1 MTSSE
6 KKEYNKNNYVYKK
19 EPYQDNLRYIEMQL
33 NKKESL
39 LEKAKMVCVKIDKI
53 FVVVP
58 YTISKIEIRM
68 RNLIINNRDL
78 LEGISHFMQFY
89 ITNQKF

>member
-1 MTSSE
+1 
-6 KKEYNKNNYVYKK
+6 
-19 EPYQDNLRYIEMQL
+19 MQM

-39 LEKAKMVCVKIDKI
+39 LEKAKMVCVKVDKI
-53 FVVVP
+53 FLVVP

-68 RNLIINNRDL
+68 RNLIINNRDI

-89 ITNQKF
+89 LTN

>member
-1 MTSSE
+1 MTTNE
-6 KKEYNKNNYVYKK
+6 KKEFSKSNYVYKK
-19 EPYQDNLRYIEMQL
+19 EPYPDNLRYIEMQL

-39 LEKAKMVCVKIDKI
+39 LEKAKLVCVKIDKI

-78 LEGISHFMQFY
+78 LEGISHFM
-89 ITNQKF
+89 

>member
-1 MTSSE
+1 MAGMTSSE
-6 KKEYNKNNYVYKK
+6 KKEFCKNNFVYKK
-19 EPYQDNLRYIEMQL
+19 EPYQDNLRYIEMQM

-53 FVVVP
+53 FVIVP

-89 ITNQKF
+89 ITN